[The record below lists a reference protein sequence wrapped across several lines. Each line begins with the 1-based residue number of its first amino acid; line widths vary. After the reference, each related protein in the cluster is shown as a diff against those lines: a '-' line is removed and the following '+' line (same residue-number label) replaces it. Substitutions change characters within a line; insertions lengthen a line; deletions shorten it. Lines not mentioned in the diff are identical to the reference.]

1 MDTQDTRAPPDVRD
15 IRDPR
20 VGRDPRAPLERTV
33 RLSTWELGL
42 HPYPPWGQLEARF
55 QRQEDIHTIHSLQMV
70 PLRYH
75 QILSVRQS
83 MCSWLEAAGVEA
95 AAELEAEVV
104 ALHLFDLLHY
114 PLDRMPLG
122 LELEV

>member
-1 MDTQDTRAPPDVRD
+1 
-15 IRDPR
+15 
-20 VGRDPRAPLERTV
+20 
-33 RLSTWELGL
+33 
-42 HPYPPWGQLEARF
+42 
-55 QRQEDIHTIHSLQMV
+55 
-70 PLRYH
+70 
-75 QILSVRQS
+75 

-122 LELEV
+122 LELEVQQEQVVAMDPTVETQHLAP